1 MKLWIASASCIIVL
15 KEFDVDLDG
24 AQTLRFL
31 GYKVVGDQTVLL
43 GKCALEVCSGNQTI
57 EEAVLYYTISCMA
70 LKCLIKISS

>member
-1 MKLWIASASCIIVL
+1 MAFENVKLWIASASCIIVL

-43 GKCALEVCSGNQTI
+43 GKCALEVCSRIKQ
-57 EEAVLYYTISCMA
+57 
-70 LKCLIKISS
+70 LKKWY